1 MTPDAAAPPTALT
14 PADAL
19 PSIDLRL
26 IAVDMDGTLLDANGA
41 VPDDLWPLLDDLHD
55 RGIAFAPASGRQY
68 ATLRRDF
75 DSHADGM
82 VFIAENGALV
92 MRDGVE
98 LSADLL
104 ERDIVA
110 EVVRLVRTIDA
121 DAGLVLCGKRGA
133 YIERSD
139 AAFRTEA
146 HRYYAALEV
155 VDDLLAVDDEIVKL
169 AVFDFAGADAS
180 AFPALAHLRATHQ
193 VVVSGECW
201 VDVLNVGV
209 NKGHALTRL
218 QQTLGVTAEQTVAF
232 GDYLNDLELMDAA
245 AHSFAMANAHP
256 DIVARARYVAPSNRD
271 HGVITVLRSILD
283 RLGA

>member
-1 MTPDAAAPPTALT
+1 
-14 PADAL
+14 
-19 PSIDLRL
+19 
-26 IAVDMDGTLLDANGA
+26 MDGTLLDANGA

-201 VDVLNVGV
+201 VDVLNVDV

-218 QQTLGVTAEQTVAF
+218 QQALGVTAEQTVAF